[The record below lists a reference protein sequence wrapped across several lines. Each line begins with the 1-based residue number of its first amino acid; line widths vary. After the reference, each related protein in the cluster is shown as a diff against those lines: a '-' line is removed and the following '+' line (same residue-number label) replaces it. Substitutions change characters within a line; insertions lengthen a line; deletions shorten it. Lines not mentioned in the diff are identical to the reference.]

1 MQTPSTLATPVLPAM
16 NFVQCATVICR
27 LLPGLIAGIATLMA
41 LPAGAAEGSD
51 AESGGA
57 FLRFG
62 STNAAVELRP
72 GSTSHLLLQQPV
84 NEGYYRDEV
93 DLEDPDAY
101 FWHIFSRLPDE
112 VTVYP
117 SENYFYFID
126 FISGRQIWGNIRLP
140 SGRRERGVLSF
151 GYSEF
156 VEFPSTPGTYVS
168 RSKYFTDGDGMSI
181 KQGADAFTW
190 LVTYNKRTVTFHL
203 HRLKQDPP
211 RLFKLRSDEAFIE
224 RTFDESGIQ
233 FMLLFNTRSN
243 YFFWVLNEEEKVPD
257 TFTALDK
264 DIVVGL
270 RTGFAF
276 WIDGEKPP
284 RKVLASV
291 RKISV
296 TRNDYYDGP
305 FDQLADNYVDQT
317 RISYWMERAIPGIK
331 GRIDKYGYYTD
342 VERPSRVALSVYGT
356 HYTQADIIDFV
367 KKAKSSFDAYHYISR
382 GGVPLPGQ
390 TWSGEAVGTN
400 LAGFTGTNRAPP
412 GTQSPVRTNAPNA
425 ALPGALPAKGA
436 KEDKKP

>member
-1 MQTPSTLATPVLPAM
+1 MQPRPVRQFSTLETM
-16 NFVQCATVICR
+16 NFWHRPTSFRPFLIVFLAGVVA
-27 LLPGLIAGIATLMA
+27 LLAP
-41 LPAGAAEGSD
+41 PAGAAEDVSD
-51 AESGGA
+51 APGGYA
-57 FLRFG
+57 LRLG
-62 STNAAVELRP
+62 NTNLAVELRA
-72 GSTSHLLLQQPV
+72 GSTSHLLLQQSI
-84 NEGYYRDEV
+84 NEGYYKDEV

-101 FWHIFSRLPDE
+101 FWHVFSRLPDE

-117 SENYFYFID
+117 SENYFYFVD

-151 GYSEF
+151 GYAEF
-156 VEFPSTPGTYVS
+156 VEFPSAPGAYVS
-168 RSKYFTDGDGMSI
+168 RSKYFTDGDGVVL

-203 HRLKQDPP
+203 HKLKQEPP
-211 RLFKLRSDEAFIE
+211 KLFKLRPNEAFIE

-233 FMLLFNTRSN
+233 FMLLFNTDAN

-257 TFTALDK
+257 TFTQLDK
-264 DIVVGL
+264 DVLVGQ

-276 WIDGEKPP
+276 WVDGEKPP
-284 RKVLASV
+284 RKVLASI

-305 FDQLADNYVDQT
+305 FDQLADNYVEET
-317 RISYWMERAIPGIK
+317 KISQWIERAIPGIK

-367 KKAKSSFDAYHYISR
+367 KKAKSSTDPYHYISR

-390 TWSGEAVGTN
+390 AWSGEAVATN
-400 LAGFTGTNRAPP
+400 VTSFAGTNRALRGVQPL
-412 GTQSPVRTNAPNA
+412 VRTNAA
-425 ALPGALPAKGA
+425 GALAPAA
-436 KEDKKP
+436 NEKKQP

>member
-1 MQTPSTLATPVLPAM
+1 MQPRSIREFSALPAVS
-16 NFVQCATVICR
+16 FLRCATVFCQ
-27 LLPGLIAGIATLMA
+27 LLAVLMAGIAALIA
-41 LPAGAAEGSD
+41 LPAGAAEGGD
-51 AESGGA
+51 DEAGGA
-57 FLRFG
+57 ILRFG
-62 STNAAVELRP
+62 NTNATVELRP
-72 GSTSHLLLQQPV
+72 GSTSHLLLQQSL
-84 NEGYYRDEV
+84 NEGYYKDEV

-101 FWHIFSRLPDE
+101 FWHIFSRLPAE

-168 RSKYFTDGDGMSI
+168 RSKYFTDGDGMTI
-181 KQGADAFTW
+181 KQGVDAFTW
-190 LVTYNKRTVTFHL
+190 MVTYNKRTVTFHL
-203 HRLKQDPP
+203 HKLKQEPP
-211 RLFKLRSDEAFIE
+211 KLFKLRSDEAFIE

-257 TFTALDK
+257 TFMALDK
-264 DIVVGL
+264 DIVVGQ

-276 WIDGEKPP
+276 WVDGEKPP

-305 FDQLADNYVDQT
+305 FDQLADNYVEQT

-367 KKAKSSFDAYHYISR
+367 KKAKASFDAYHYISR

-390 TWSGEAVGTN
+390 TWSGEPVGTN
-400 LAGFTGTNRAPP
+400 VVGLAGTNRTPP
-412 GTQSPVRTNAPNA
+412 AAQSPGRTIA
-425 ALPGALPAKGA
+425 PGAATPTKGA